1 MIMKNSYRSNKLTPM
16 RHPLAIIVLAC
27 LMAAGATSASADEGM
42 KPVNISLAPFST
54 GVKSVAVRAKSG
66 DRLADTDLVTVS
78 NVPSGAKS
86 VSVDVRSDAD
96 VSGGY
101 YIYATHSDGSVEVAD
116 NEGNTYSYAD
126 MWMGHIPGRTAFSH
140 VTIPGTHDSAAKD
153 VLSIAKTQADDIA
166 TQLAAGIRA
175 FDLRPRYN
183 SKNESDIRLEN
194 LTIYHGGI
202 STGVKFKDAMNT
214 FVTFLR
220 NHPTETVVV
229 RIQKENS
236 QLLSSLTDYTPTW
249 RTSIRTWLQENRKY
263 VLPCITPGLS
273 LGSCR
278 GKIVLLSNTPYG
290 SDSNTEDCVYGGRID
305 WSDNTQ
311 QQKSVIYQANRVAVV
326 DATVEDAYES
336 INTTQK
342 ITCVNANLSAAAA
355 DASNGWY
362 ITYASLS
369 GSPESYA
376 KTINPAV
383 LSHVSSQKGRLG
395 IVMMDFATSNGRELT
410 NALIAHNQKYLAAE
424 PTTLVEGS
432 TLVSVGA
439 KATQIKENQWYV
451 ITQIRDK
458 ETPVRDNGA
467 GQVAG
472 RERDLTVYDIFTSGT
487 PASELAQYLVR
498 FVPGI
503 GKSYQVQFATGRYLA
518 TKDGAKP
525 AKNVEI
531 VAQATDALNF
541 LVYPAATS
549 GTTPNGFAFS
559 STTNGTT
566 YGFAMDNDNTSST
579 PVHKLCFWASGKVT
593 TGANNVWYLYPVEI
607 GEEPEPVPTLVDG
620 ATLVSVG
627 AKATKVETDQW
638 YVVTQ
643 IRDKETPV
651 RDNGAGQ
658 VAGRE
663 RDLTVSDIFTPSTP
677 ASELAQY
684 LVRFVPGIGKAY
696 QVQFATGRYL
706 ATKDGAKPAKSVEIV
721 AQAADALNFLVY
733 PAATSGTTPDGFAF
747 SSTTNGTTYGFA
759 MDNEQASSTPVHKL
773 CFWASGKV
781 ATGTN
786 NVWYLYP
793 VKLAGLPPTSYT
805 LTIGECGL
813 STLYLAHNAIVPD
826 DVTAYVCT
834 EAAGNS
840 LRAIALDSDVL
851 KANVGYVIVGDEGD
865 HVFSYTNEAYAGAL
879 ADALLTLQGVTE
891 DTSVATAVK
900 AGFTPYV
907 LSVVDDKKGF
917 FRFEGATLEANR
929 AFYQK
934 ETSANIQG
942 FILDFGDADGIST
955 MKTDASSNAAY
966 DLQGRLVG
974 ETYRGITIQN
984 GQKIIR

>member
-566 YGFAMDNDNTSST
+566 YGFAMDN
-579 PVHKLCFWASGKVT
+579 
-593 TGANNVWYLYPVEI
+593 
-607 GEEPEPVPTLVDG
+607 
-620 ATLVSVG
+620 
-627 AKATKVETDQW
+627 
-638 YVVTQ
+638 
-643 IRDKETPV
+643 
-651 RDNGAGQ
+651 
-658 VAGRE
+658 
-663 RDLTVSDIFTPSTP
+663 
-677 ASELAQY
+677 
-684 LVRFVPGIGKAY
+684 
-696 QVQFATGRYL
+696 
-706 ATKDGAKPAKSVEIV
+706 
-721 AQAADALNFLVY
+721 
-733 PAATSGTTPDGFAF
+733 
-747 SSTTNGTTYGFA
+747 
-759 MDNEQASSTPVHKL
+759 EQASSTPVHKL

-942 FILDFGDADGIST
+942 FILDFWDADGIST
-955 MKTDASSNAAY
+955 MKTDANHNAAY
-966 DLQGRLVG
+966 DLQGRRVD

-984 GQKIIR
+984 GQKIVR